1 MIPYFDLKKY
11 NQSFEPA
18 LTDAVQDVVSSG
30 HYLLDS
36 AVDCFEQRYAEY
48 IGTDYAVGCAN
59 GLDAITLIL
68 RGYMELGQIK
78 PGDSV
83 LVPANTFFATLLA
96 VTRLGLAPVPVDA
109 DPVTGQIDCSLLE
122 KACTDKCRALLTVHL
137 YGRCS
142 YNEQM
147 AEFVQ
152 KHHNMLLIE
161 DNAQAHGCMYKGH
174 RTGSLGHAAAHSF
187 YPAKNLGALGDGG
200 AITTNNTDLANV
212 VRSLANY
219 GSSAKYVFDYA
230 GMNSRLDEIQAAVL
244 NVKLPFLDKE
254 TCTRR
259 SIAKRYHAEITNPL
273 ISLFAQAS
281 EQENVYHIFPIFCTE
296 RDRLQEYLAQHGIQ
310 TLIHYPVPP
319 HRQSCYGRQSWAQVP
334 MPVTE
339 RIHATE
345 LSLPLNSTLT
355 DSDISTIVSTVN
367 SFE

>member
-152 KHHNMLLIE
+152 KHHNLLLIE

-219 GSSAKYVFDYA
+219 GSSAKYVYDYA

-244 NVKLPFLDKE
+244 NAKLSRLDKD
-254 TCTRR
+254 TRLR
-259 SIAKRYHAEITNPL
+259 REMADRYYSEINNTLVTLP
-273 ISLFAQAS
+273 SKPS
-281 EQENVYHIFPIFCTE
+281 DGEHVYHIFPVFCAE
-296 RDRLQEYLAQHGIQ
+296 RTRLQQHLAENGVS
-310 TLIHYPVPP
+310 TLIHYPIPP
-319 HRQSCYGRQSWAQVP
+319 HRQSCYCQQAWAQLP

-345 LSLPLNSTLT
+345 LSLPLNPTLT
-355 DSDISTIVSTVN
+355 DGDISQIVSAIN

>member
-11 NQSFEPA
+11 NQSFEPG
-18 LTDAVQDVVSSG
+18 LTEAVQDVVSSG
-30 HYLLDS
+30 RYLLDS
-36 AVDCFEQRYAEY
+36 AVGRFEQRYAEY
-48 IGTDYAVGCAN
+48 IGTDLAVGCAN

-83 LVPANTFFATLLA
+83 LTPANTFFATVLA
-96 VTRLGLAPVPVDA
+96 ITRLELTPVLVDA
-109 DPVTGQIDCSLLE
+109 DPTTGQTDCSLLE
-122 KACTDKCRALLTVHL
+122 KALTDKCRALLTVHL

-152 KHHNMLLIE
+152 KHNLLLIE

-174 RTGSLGHAAAHSF
+174 STGSLGHAAAHSF
-187 YPAKNLGALGDGG
+187 YPSKNLGALGDGG
-200 AITTNNTDLANV
+200 AITTDNADLANV

-219 GSSAKYVFDYA
+219 GSSAKYMFDYA

-244 NVKLPFLDKE
+244 SVKLSRLDEDTKK
-254 TCTRR
+254 RR
-259 SIAKRYHAEITNPL
+259 EIADMYYSGIDNPL
-273 ISLFAQAS
+273 VTMFQKAA
-281 EQENVYHIFPIFCTE
+281 EGEHVYHIFPIFCAE
-296 RDRLQEYLAQHGIQ
+296 RERLQNFLAQQGIQ

-319 HRQSCYGRQSWAQVP
+319 HRQSCYCSQEWAQVS

-345 LSLPLNSTLT
+345 LSLPLNPAL
-355 DSDISTIVSTVN
+355 DRSDISKIISAIN
-367 SFE
+367 SFK